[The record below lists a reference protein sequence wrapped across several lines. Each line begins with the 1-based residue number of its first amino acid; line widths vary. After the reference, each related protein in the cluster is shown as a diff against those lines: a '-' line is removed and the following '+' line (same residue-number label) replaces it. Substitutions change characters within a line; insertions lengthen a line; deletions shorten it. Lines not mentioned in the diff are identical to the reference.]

1 MVSLFINLLLESER
15 RSSSRISQQFIIK
28 LAAAVLVLVLAFVVF
43 FVLWRSNAARQERA
57 FAEQERKQTEP
68 VYRTVNAMRQELNDL
83 QNITNSVGT
92 WARTRPD
99 WAALLLG
106 IQKVVPETIQLTRM
120 TASESVTVVDG
131 VPMRALSIYLKGMA
145 AGSSAETDVQ
155 NLEKSLREK
164 PPFKDVMESAQ
175 VKQFEAGKTEKER
188 KARLFD
194 MECRLKPMNLF
205 QPVKLVLPE
214 IK

>member
-15 RSSSRISQQFIIK
+15 RSSSRISPQFIVK
-28 LAAAVLVLVLAFVVF
+28 VAASVLLLVLALAVV
-43 FVLWRSNAARQERA
+43 FVLWGSSAARQYRA
-57 FAEQERKQTEP
+57 FAEQEKKQTEP

-83 QNITNSVGT
+83 QNITNSIET

-99 WAALLLG
+99 WSALLLG
-106 IQKVVPETIQLTRM
+106 IQAVVPETIQLSRM

-131 VPMRALSIYLKGMA
+131 VPMRALSVYLKGMA
-145 AGSSAETDVQ
+145 TGSSAETDVQ

-164 PPFKDVMESAQ
+164 PPFKEIMESAQ

-188 KARLFD
+188 NARLFD
-194 MECRLKPMNLF
+194 MECRLKPMKLF

-214 IK
+214 VK